1 MTDVTAFR
9 DAGKVGQ
16 IAKDG
21 QLANV
26 LSKLVNAVI
35 ELGID
40 TETNA
45 VQFWNAP
52 AIVVKEF

>member
-1 MTDVTAFR
+1 LTVVTAFK

-16 IAKDG
+16 VTKAE
-21 QLANV
+21 QLVNV

-35 ELGID
+35 ELGIF
-40 TETNA
+40 TVVKE
-45 VQFWNAP
+45 VQFWNVC